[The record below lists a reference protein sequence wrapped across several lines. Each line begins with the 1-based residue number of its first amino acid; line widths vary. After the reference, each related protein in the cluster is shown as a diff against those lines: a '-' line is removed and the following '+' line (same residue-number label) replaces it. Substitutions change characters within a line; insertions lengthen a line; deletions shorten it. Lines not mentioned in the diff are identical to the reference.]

1 MTPIGIA
8 TRNVVTFMGGFIG
21 VPAMA
26 VVVFEE
32 QRDRLVDQTANL
44 HTCIVA
50 YLMNWWGCTHK
61 NYILTNTVHFF
72 EKVFPDYI
80 IIIPDDVQ
88 KMSLHL

>member
-44 HTCIVA
+44 HTPQQRPINNLIGWSFTC
-50 YLMNWWGCTHK
+50 
-61 NYILTNTVHFF
+61 
-72 EKVFPDYI
+72 
-80 IIIPDDVQ
+80 IIPGGHMYTFQ
-88 KMSLHL
+88 THNQNEHMEIIC